1 MGADWAAD
9 CAMQWFDIFGSID
22 YNYTFFLIEC
32 TAAHNR
38 WNRKEMYI
46 LSLLKQETIALFL
59 TGTFLQ
65 PILPPI
71 PVLPPPPQTKKYGMT
86 V

>member
-1 MGADWAAD
+1 M
-9 CAMQWFDIFGSID
+9 
-22 YNYTFFLIEC
+22 EC

-38 WNRKEMYI
+38 WNRKEMYM

-71 PVLPPPPQTKKYGMT
+71 FVPPPPQPNKKYGMT